1 MYPKLRRIP
10 LLLLTLLSC
19 SLVFA
24 QQRTLSGTIS
34 NRETREPLVGATVSV
49 KGTDRNTLTNEKG
62 EFSIAVSDESVLRI
76 TMVGYTYQEIPVGQK
91 TTVSIALQTENKSMD
106 EVVVVGYGTQTK
118 KHLTGSVGVIDMP
131 KIQDLPVGSLSESLK
146 GQIVGVSVTGGYARP
161 GEPATIHH

>member
-62 EFSIAVSDESVLRI
+62 EFSIAVSDESVLNNHGGI
-76 TMVGYTYQEIPVGQK
+76 C
-91 TTVSIALQTENKSMD
+91 
-106 EVVVVGYGTQTK
+106 
-118 KHLTGSVGVIDMP
+118 
-131 KIQDLPVGSLSESLK
+131 LPGNSGWSK
-146 GQIVGVSVTGGYARP
+146 NYR
-161 GEPATIHH
+161 